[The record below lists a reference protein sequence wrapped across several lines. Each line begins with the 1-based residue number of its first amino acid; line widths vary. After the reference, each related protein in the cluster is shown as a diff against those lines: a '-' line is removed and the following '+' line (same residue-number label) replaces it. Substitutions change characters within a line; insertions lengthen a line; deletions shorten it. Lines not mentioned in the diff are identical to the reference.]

1 MGTDGLVYKREAS
14 EQDDSVEDLVNI
26 TKGLTLTKKKVDKP
40 TEDLIDLLDSLKLGT
55 TQKQTRGTTKT
66 NKNNKNEKNNA
77 ALQKRGPGLQLE
89 NGYWPPYSNTKR
101 EPDYVY
107 NNNANS
113 QFQWSTISKEYNYA
127 PGLDSGCQIWNEAA
141 QNYTL
146 RVHQNKTA
154 QKIKELSSK
163 YMYDPGRPQR
173 DIKALD
179 VPDGLTSDNDL
190 ECDGYAPRLTLDES
204 KLNDIPLECPTLDL
218 IDNVISSQDKVL
230 PQSYSV
236 SSSSSYRRNSPF
248 YASSPSSGYSGS
260 PPPNFSNEPSPC
272 YISSPAYPA
281 LSSPT
286 LSQTSQSP
294 ARPDSV
300 NLDFRDL
307 EEINAEDLVGTK
319 KKTDSS
325 LHKSTKRPSSIDDES
340 KPSPPKRTNVDAM
353 YDKDLD
359 EDNILHSVII
369 AGSHLE
375 FIEYIINLLLED
387 GEDVLKKIINDQ
399 NHLQRTPL
407 FLAVLDGRADVV
419 KLLLQHGADPNIQG
433 KIIVRMDQYEF
444 RAPLHIAAEMGD
456 QYLDVLNALID
467 CEETDLD
474 IRSLSDRITPL
485 ILALQTH
492 RCRKSPAFPN
502 SCAKCIKALVDA
514 GVCTDEMDDKSS
526 KTPLM
531 LVIDT
536 MDLDLIKFFLC
547 AETPSQHADVVSK
560 LQAVT
565 RGGDTPLHIAAGVR
579 MESSVEK
586 QKLLRIMIQ
595 RGADA
600 DAKNNI
606 NEVPR
611 DIATNEVWK
620 DIFVLTKTASD
631 TLS

>member
-26 TKGLTLTKKKVDKP
+26 TKVLTLRKKAADKP
-40 TEDLIDLLDSLKLGT
+40 TEDIINLLDSLKLGS
-55 TQKQTRGTTKT
+55 TQNQTKGTGKT

-77 ALQKRGPGLQLE
+77 ALQRRGPGLQIE
-89 NGYWPPYSNTKR
+89 NGYWPPYRNTKR
-101 EPDYVY
+101 EPDCVF
-107 NNNANS
+107 NNSANS
-113 QFQWSTISKEYNYA
+113 WFQWSTISKEFNFA

-146 RVHQNKTA
+146 RAHQSKTA
-154 QKIKELSSK
+154 EKIKELSSK
-163 YMYDPGRPQR
+163 YLYDPGRPQR
-173 DIKALD
+173 DVKALD

-190 ECDGYAPRLTLDES
+190 ECDGYGPRLTLDDC
-204 KLNDIPLECPTLDL
+204 KLSEIPIECPTLDL

-230 PQSYSV
+230 SHSYSV
-236 SSSSSYRRNSPF
+236 SSSSSYRRSSPF

-260 PPPNFSNEPSPC
+260 PPPHFSNEPSPS
-272 YISSPAYPA
+272 YTPSPAYPA

-294 ARPDSV
+294 AHPDSV
-300 NLDFRDL
+300 NLVFRDL

-319 KKTDSS
+319 KKTDNSI
-325 LHKSTKRPSSIDDES
+325 HKSTKRPSSVDDES

-369 AGSHLE
+369 AGGDVL

-419 KLLLQHGADPNIQG
+419 KLLLRHGADPNIQG

-467 CEETDLD
+467 CEDTDLD

-502 SCAKCIKALVDA
+502 SCAECIKALVDA
-514 GVCTDEMDDKSS
+514 GVCTDEVDDKSS

-620 DIFVLTKTASD
+620 DIFILTKTASD
-631 TLS
+631 TVS

>member
-26 TKGLTLTKKKVDKP
+26 TKVLTLSKKAADKP
-40 TEDLIDLLDSLKLGT
+40 TEDIINLLDSLKLGS
-55 TQKQTRGTTKT
+55 TQNQTKGTGKT

-77 ALQKRGPGLQLE
+77 ALQRRGPGLQIE
-89 NGYWPPYSNTKR
+89 NGYWSPYRNTKR
-101 EPDYVY
+101 EPDCVF
-107 NNNANS
+107 NNSANS
-113 QFQWSTISKEYNYA
+113 WFQWSTISKEFNFA

-146 RVHQNKTA
+146 RAHQSKTA
-154 QKIKELSSK
+154 EKIKELSSK
-163 YMYDPGRPQR
+163 YLYDPGRPQR
-173 DIKALD
+173 DVKALD

-190 ECDGYAPRLTLDES
+190 ECDGYGPRLTLDDC
-204 KLNDIPLECPTLDL
+204 KLSEIPIECPTLDL

-230 PQSYSV
+230 SHLYSV
-236 SSSSSYRRNSPF
+236 SSSSSYRRSSPF

-260 PPPNFSNEPSPC
+260 PPPHFSNEPSPS
-272 YISSPAYPA
+272 YTPSPAYPA

-294 ARPDSV
+294 AHPDSV
-300 NLDFRDL
+300 NLVFRDL

-319 KKTDSS
+319 KKTDNSI
-325 LHKSTKRPSSIDDES
+325 HKSTKRPSSVDDES

-369 AGSHLE
+369 AGGDVL

-419 KLLLQHGADPNIQG
+419 KLLLRHGADPNIQG

-467 CEETDLD
+467 CEDTDLD

-502 SCAKCIKALVDA
+502 SCAECIKALVDA
-514 GVCTDEMDDKSS
+514 GVCTDEVDDKSS

-620 DIFVLTKTASD
+620 DIFILTKTASD
-631 TLS
+631 TVS

>member
-1 MGTDGLVYKREAS
+1 M
-14 EQDDSVEDLVNI
+14 
-26 TKGLTLTKKKVDKP
+26 
-40 TEDLIDLLDSLKLGT
+40 
-55 TQKQTRGTTKT
+55 
-66 NKNNKNEKNNA
+66 
-77 ALQKRGPGLQLE
+77 
-89 NGYWPPYSNTKR
+89 
-101 EPDYVY
+101 
-107 NNNANS
+107 
-113 QFQWSTISKEYNYA
+113 
-127 PGLDSGCQIWNEAA
+127 
-141 QNYTL
+141 
-146 RVHQNKTA
+146 
-154 QKIKELSSK
+154 
-163 YMYDPGRPQR
+163 
-173 DIKALD
+173 
-179 VPDGLTSDNDL
+179 
-190 ECDGYAPRLTLDES
+190 
-204 KLNDIPLECPTLDL
+204 
-218 IDNVISSQDKVL
+218 
-230 PQSYSV
+230 
-236 SSSSSYRRNSPF
+236 
-248 YASSPSSGYSGS
+248 
-260 PPPNFSNEPSPC
+260 
-272 YISSPAYPA
+272 
-281 LSSPT
+281 
-286 LSQTSQSP
+286 
-294 ARPDSV
+294 

-325 LHKSTKRPSSIDDES
+325 SHKSTKRPSSIDDES

-369 AGSHLE
+369 AGSQLG

-419 KLLLQHGADPNIQG
+419 KLLVQHGADPNIQG

-502 SCAKCIKALVDA
+502 SCAECIKTLVDA
-514 GVCTDEMDDKSS
+514 GVCTDEVDDKSS

-531 LVIDT
+531 LAIDT

-620 DIFVLTKTASD
+620 DIFILTKTTSD
-631 TLS
+631 TVS